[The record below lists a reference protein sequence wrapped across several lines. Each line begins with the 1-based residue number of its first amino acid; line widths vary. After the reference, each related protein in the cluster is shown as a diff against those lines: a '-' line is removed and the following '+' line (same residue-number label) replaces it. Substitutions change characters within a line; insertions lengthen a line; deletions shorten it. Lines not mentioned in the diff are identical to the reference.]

1 MCTGRCHGTCSGKRD
16 ELPETIKTIY
26 PMINLYNTQIESL
39 SVHRVGNKSRNENV
53 FLSENAFRLTDEL
66 VPLLKEFFLK
76 PFREKEENYYRF
88 AHDVDLEYHD
98 MYKMA
103 SEIFLN
109 PDQTHDVSKR
119 ITQHLYEQSGHP
131 HIKSGE
137 VYVAHLTGLTLDNQP
152 VDAVGIFKSEIQTD
166 FLQFRESETQ
176 LDMLLQQGVNL
187 NKLDKGCLIF
197 NTKKEE
203 GYKILTVDSN
213 RYDARYWLEHFLSV
227 DVFEDETFFT
237 KKYLKFCQN
246 FAKDVV
252 LPAEDK
258 KEEVMFMNR
267 SVNYFAKNDQFEET
281 NFLNE
286 VLDNPDLI
294 PEFKN
299 YKVDK
304 GEKFSIEDV
313 TTFPI
318 ANAAV
323 SDARKS
329 IKNVINLD
337 TNIQI
342 KLDFINPESAEKFVE
357 KGWDEERQMYYYL
370 VYFNKEQKS

>member
-1 MCTGRCHGTCSGKRD
+1 
-16 ELPETIKTIY
+16 
-26 PMINLYNTQIESL
+26 MINLFNTHIESL
-39 SVHRVGNKSRNENV
+39 SIHRVGNKSRNESI
-53 FLSENAFRLTDEL
+53 FLSEKPYGLNDEIA
-66 VPLLKEFFLK
+66 PLLKEFFLK
-76 PFREKEENYYRF
+76 QFREKDENYYQF
-88 AHDVDLEYHD
+88 VNEVDLDYND
-98 MYKMA
+98 MYNLA
-103 SEIFLN
+103 TEVFNN
-109 PDQTHDVSKR
+109 PDSLHEVSKK
-119 ITQHLYEQSGHP
+119 ITNHLYEQSNHP
-131 HIKSGE
+131 HIKNGE
-137 VYVAHLTGLTLDNQP
+137 VYIAYLTNLSIDNNV
-152 VDAVGIFKSEIQTD
+152 VDAIGIFKSEIQTD
-166 FLQFRESETQ
+166 FVQFEEKSSQ
-176 LDMLLQQGVNL
+176 LEMIIQQGVNL

-197 NTKKEE
+197 NYKKEE

-227 DVFEDETFFT
+227 DAFEDENFIT

-267 SVNYFAKNDQFEET
+267 SVNYFAKNDDFEET

-304 GEKFSIEDV
+304 GAKYSIEDI
-313 TTFPI
+313 TSFPI

-323 SDARKS
+323 SEARKS

-342 KLDFINPESAEKFVE
+342 KMDFINPESAEKFVE
-357 KGWDEERQMYYYL
+357 KGWDEEKQMYYYL
-370 VYFNKEQKS
+370 VYFNKEEKS

>member
-1 MCTGRCHGTCSGKRD
+1 
-16 ELPETIKTIY
+16 
-26 PMINLYNTQIESL
+26 MINLFNTHIDAL
-39 SVHRVGNKSRNENV
+39 SIHRVGNKSRNEAI
-53 FLSENAFRLTDEL
+53 FLSEQSINLSDEI
-66 VPLLKEFFLK
+66 VPLIKEYFFK
-76 PFREKEENYYRF
+76 PFREKEENYFQF
-88 AHDVDLEYHD
+88 AHEVDLEYND
-98 MYKMA
+98 MFKMA
-103 SEIFLN
+103 TQIFDN
-109 PDQTHDVSKR
+109 PSSIHEVSKQ
-119 ITQHLYEQSGHP
+119 ITTHLYEQSNHP
-131 HIKSGE
+131 HIKNGE
-137 VYVAHLTGLTLDNQP
+137 VYVTYLTHINIDNNV
-152 VDAVGIFKSEIQTD
+152 VDAIGIFKSEVQSD
-166 FLQFRESETQ
+166 FLQFEEKESNLE
-176 LDMLLQQGVNL
+176 MILQHGINL
-187 NKLDKGCLIF
+187 SKLDKGCIIF
-197 NTKKEE
+197 NYKKEE

-227 DVFEDETFFT
+227 DAFEDENFIT
-237 KKYLKFCQN
+237 KKYLKFCQG

-252 LPAEDK
+252 FPAEDK

-267 SVNYFAKNDQFEET
+267 SVNYFAKNDQFEES

-304 GEKFSIEDV
+304 GEKYSIEDV

-337 TNIQI
+337 TQIQI
-342 KLDFINPESAEKFVE
+342 KMDFINPESAEKFVE
-357 KGWDEERQMYYYL
+357 KGWDEEKQMYYYL
-370 VYFNKEQKS
+370 VYFNKEVKS

>member
-1 MCTGRCHGTCSGKRD
+1 
-16 ELPETIKTIY
+16 
-26 PMINLYNTQIESL
+26 MINLFNAHIESL
-39 SVHRVGNKSRNENV
+39 SIHRVGNKSRNEAL
-53 FLSENAFRLTDEL
+53 FLSEQPYALQDEI
-66 VPLLKEFFLK
+66 VPLLKEYFFK
-76 PFREKEENYYRF
+76 PFRDKEENYYQF
-88 AHDVDLEYHD
+88 AHEVDLDYND
-98 MYKMA
+98 MFNMA
-103 SEIFLN
+103 TSLFAAPNTTHEI
-109 PDQTHDVSKR
+109 SKK
-119 ITQHLYEQSGHP
+119 ITQHLYEQSNHP
-131 HIKSGE
+131 HIKNGE
-137 VYVAHLTGLTLDNQP
+137 VYVAHITNVSIDNQV
-152 VDAVGIFKSEIQTD
+152 VDAIGVFKSEIQSD
-166 FLQFRESETQ
+166 FMQFEEKGTTLEMILQH
-176 LDMLLQQGVNL
+176 GINL

-197 NTKKEE
+197 NFKKEE
-203 GYKILTVDSN
+203 GYKILTVDNN

-227 DVFEDETFFT
+227 DAFQDDNFYT
-237 KKYLKFCQN
+237 KKYLKFCQG

-267 SVNYFAKNDQFEET
+267 SVNYFAKNDQFEES

-304 GEKFSIEDV
+304 GEKYSIEDI
-313 TTFPI
+313 TNFPI

-323 SDARKS
+323 TDARKS

-357 KGWDEERQMYYYL
+357 KGWDEEKQMYYYL